1 MYIIYIDVNQNKNK
15 PDKPISKELLKERL
29 FIINS
34 YQFRIQDQAKA
45 DLERLAKIRA
55 QREEAARRRKEEE
68 EAKAAMEARIKE
80 QARLKNKK

>member
-1 MYIIYIDVNQNKNK
+1 MYLRYRR
-15 PDKPISKELLKERL
+15 ELEQEQARQAYFQRTLEGKTVYS
-29 FIINS
+29 FFF
-34 YQFRIQDQAKA
+34 QFRIQDQAKA